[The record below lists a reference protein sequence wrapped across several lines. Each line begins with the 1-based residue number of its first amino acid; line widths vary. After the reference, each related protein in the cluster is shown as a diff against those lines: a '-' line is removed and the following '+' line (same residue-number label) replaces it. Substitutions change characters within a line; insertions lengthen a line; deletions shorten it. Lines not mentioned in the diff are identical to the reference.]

1 MELNEILEK
10 LSIFGNDQPL
20 PREALAEAVRQR
32 EAVTP
37 YLLDAL
43 DKVYEGV
50 QKEREEIWDD
60 PAYDLSYYAFFL
72 LSQFR
77 EKRAYPKV
85 LRILTLDPEALDI
98 VLGDLVTSTGD
109 ILYSTYDGELAPALA
124 VISDAKLDPFARGAA
139 LSLLEGLYRDGRLP
153 RETLD
158 ELLRGYL
165 EALGEGEDDSVFG
178 GTLVSMIADCDL
190 YELAEDVREA
200 FRQDKIDLL
209 RLGDFD
215 GFFDELYNESR
226 RGDETK
232 TIDDTASEL
241 SGWACFQ
248 RGPADEPSIQEILSW
263 NVGRND
269 PCPCG
274 SGKKFKK
281 CCLPRKEAWELRM
294 SRPAEPD
301 WDRYPSLTRQGG
313 RPGLLEFYSQEAI
326 DMDRPVYQAMHMIR
340 HPAHRSARE
349 RRRIDREAQELL
361 WSAYEA
367 LRGKCGEQGLETPED
382 YDRVY
387 RVHYDCGKWL
397 TVLRDLLEEGGDARY
412 QEVERFLGKGAK

>member
-10 LSIFGNDQPL
+10 LSVFGSDQPL

-43 DKVYEGV
+43 DKVYEDVKNG
-50 QKEREEIWDD
+50 REDIWND
-60 PAYDLSYYAFFL
+60 PVYDLSYYALFL

-85 LRILTLDPEALDI
+85 LRMLTLDPETLDI
-98 VLGDLVTSTGD
+98 VLGDMLTSTGN
-109 ILYSTYDGELAPALA
+109 ILYSTYDGDLAPTLA
-124 VISDAKLDPFARGAA
+124 VISDATLDPFARGAA
-139 LSLLEGLYRDGRLP
+139 LRLLEGLYRDGRLP

-165 EALGEGEDDSVFG
+165 EALGKGEDDSMFG
-178 GTLVSMIADCDL
+178 GMLISVIADCDL

-200 FRQDKIDLL
+200 FRQEKIDLL
-209 RLGDFD
+209 RMGDFD
-215 GFFDELYNESR
+215 GFFDELYNGDES
-226 RGDETK
+226 GDETR
-232 TIDDTASEL
+232 TIDDTIGEL
-241 SGWACFQ
+241 RGWACF
-248 RGPADEPSIQEILSW
+248 RREPEDKPSIHEILSW
-263 NVGRND
+263 KVGRND

-281 CCLPRKEAWELRM
+281 CCLPRKEAWELQM
-294 SRPAEPD
+294 SRPSEPN

-326 DMDRPVYQAMHMIR
+326 DMDRPVYQAMHMV
-340 HPAHRSARE
+340 HHSAHRSARD
-349 RRRIDREAQELL
+349 RRRIDKEAQELL

-367 LRGKCGEQGLETPED
+367 LRRKCGEQGLETPED

-387 RVHYDCGKWL
+387 RVHYDCKKWL
-397 TVLRDLLEEGGDARY
+397 TVLRDLLEDGGDARY
-412 QEVERFLGKGAK
+412 QEVERFLGIGAK